1 MNIIQNIRDEI
12 QALLFMLRQKSKD
25 ILRKNETFLYEC
37 VRRSNNTSEQKK
49 NNQNRVKN
57 SQNLRIQKI
66 SLYKLKKND
75 NSLKKICIQQQTTTT
90 TTTTTIT
97 TTTKIATYYYKR
109 ESEKEMRLFP
119 YENC

>member
-66 SLYKLKKND
+66 SLYKLKKNN

-90 TTTTTIT
+90 TTT

>member
-1 MNIIQNIRDEI
+1 MNEFEDQRIRQNR
-12 QALLFMLRQKSKD
+12 
-25 ILRKNETFLYEC
+25 
-37 VRRSNNTSEQKK
+37 KK

-75 NSLKKICIQQQTTTT
+75 NSLKKICIQQQM
-90 TTTTTIT
+90 TTTTTIA
-97 TTTKIATYYYKR
+97 KIATYYYKR

>member
-1 MNIIQNIRDEI
+1 MNEFEDQRIRQNR
-12 QALLFMLRQKSKD
+12 
-25 ILRKNETFLYEC
+25 
-37 VRRSNNTSEQKK
+37 KK

-75 NSLKKICIQQQTTTT
+75 NSLKKICIQQQMTTTT
-90 TTTTTIT
+90 TTTTTT
-97 TTTKIATYYYKR
+97 AKIATYYYKR

>member
-1 MNIIQNIRDEI
+1 
-12 QALLFMLRQKSKD
+12 MLRQKSKD

-37 VRRSNNTSEQKK
+37 VRRSNNTSELKK

-90 TTTTTIT
+90 TTTTTTIT